1 MNSEEVWALHKME
14 TKVTYG
20 GRRKGRGEATDVV
33 RVCRQGEAS
42 LDRLLGWRSPVE
54 GTTSLQGGG
63 GRGSYRRWRGAWL
76 GSSLWRQGT
85 QLAPDNDM
93 FLFLFV
99 KSVEQ
104 GGWRRCVI
112 CACRVWKRDERLTKW
127 AAGTA
132 GWNGG
137 VPFFVLTHGSHSS
150 KM

>member
-20 GRRKGRGEATDVV
+20 GRRKGRGEVTGVV

-54 GTTSLQGGG
+54 GTASLQGGG

-76 GSSLWRQGT
+76 GSSQRRQGT
-85 QLAPDNDM
+85 QLAPDNGM

-104 GGWRRCVI
+104 GGLAALCGLCVYGLG
-112 CACRVWKRDERLTKW
+112 K
-127 AAGTA
+127 G
-132 GWNGG
+132 
-137 VPFFVLTHGSHSS
+137 
-150 KM
+150 